1 MTFKIISKCP
11 VCNSKLIATKLKCKK
26 CETVI
31 ENEFELSRFSNLT
44 SEQLN
49 FIEVFIKCRGNIK
62 DVEKELGVS
71 YPTVRNK
78 LDDVISALGYIP
90 TKTKD
95 ENNTLDILTKLEN
108 GEITADDAINLL
120 KNRLC

>member
-1 MTFKIISKCP
+1 MAFKIISKCP
-11 VCNSKLIATKLKCKK
+11 VCNSKLIATKLKCTK

-71 YPTVRNK
+71 YPTVRSK

-120 KNRLC
+120 KNK

>member
-1 MTFKIISKCP
+1 MAFKIISKCP
-11 VCNSKLIATKLKCKK
+11 VCNSKLIATKLKCTK
-26 CETVI
+26 CQTVI

-71 YPTVRNK
+71 YPTVRSK

-90 TKTKD
+90 TKSKD

-120 KNRLC
+120 KK